1 MTKYMILSVA
11 LLVGCQAADN
21 DGQMEEAAPV
31 IPSLSEHAPAA
42 ADQWNASWSAGDAQ
56 AVGNHYADDATLY
69 PPGAE
74 SISGR
79 SAITDFWAGG
89 LAVST
94 NGGIESKSAES
105 DGAIGY
111 ETGTYVMEDS
121 TGAHVDHGKFLVVW
135 KYVNGEW
142 KIQHDMWNS
151 DMAPEGN

>member
-1 MTKYMILSVA
+1 MILSVA

-21 DGQMEEAAPV
+21 DGQMEQAAPV
-31 IPSLSEHAPAA
+31 IPSLSEHAPAV

-56 AVGNHYADDATLY
+56 AIANNYADDATLY

-74 SISGR
+74 QVTGKV
-79 SAITDFWAGG
+79 AITDFWAGA
-89 LAVST
+89 LAFST
-94 NGGIESKSAES
+94 NGGIESTRAEN

-111 ETGTYVMEDS
+111 ETGTYVIEDS

-142 KIQHDMWNS
+142 KMQHDMWNS
-151 DMAPEGN
+151 DMAPEDN